1 MPSRRPFVYRDE
13 LMSMFKAL
21 GTGVVI
27 FLWSLFV
34 TLVTFEALNLFGIGL
49 SFRTS
54 LIYFGVATATVLL
67 TSMIIIGR
75 KYRFIATRWNALLV
89 AFGFCWLPIA
99 TVGHSI
105 HRDYL
110 FFTPFGTYPYFI
122 LLLLLSPFIPVLAFA
137 LFRTA
142 RGPVYIAERGHCTTC
157 GYNLEGNE
165 SKICPE
171 CGVSTITTSY

>member
-49 SFRTS
+49 SFRTNF
-54 LIYFGVATATVLL
+54 IYLAAAIAAILL
-67 TSMIIIGR
+67 SSTIIIGR

-99 TVGHSI
+99 IVMQSI
-105 HRDYL
+105 HREFVFLRPITVYPSFIFLTL
-110 FFTPFGTYPYFI
+110 FSSVVP
-122 LLLLLSPFIPVLAFA
+122 LLVFSVY
-137 LFRTA
+137 RTA

-171 CGVSTITTSY
+171 CGVMVAQQ